1 MAVQFL
7 EPMDHVLVV
16 FYTPPLRCIQKQYT
30 LSVWRECEEDAPP
43 WEWRSQYPQLYNLAL
58 LSRPAFYLISDFIFI
73 ENPAHIIILRNV
85 TMLDLSNWQQ

>member
-30 LSVWRECEEDAPP
+30 LRVWRECEEDAPP

-58 LSRPAFYLISDFIFI
+58 LSRYSSTNSIALHFTALVTLFSLKIL
-73 ENPAHIIILRNV
+73 HI
-85 TMLDLSNWQQ
+85 